1 MGIDER
7 RVQACMPKQLLQRND
22 IPVLHLEDRREG
34 MPRSFATDVLLDARL
49 ATYLLQHAVNF
60 LVRRQARDVPQ
71 RYRYRDTVSKI
82 LSVLSAPENGCF
94 I

>member
-7 RVQACMPKQLLQRND
+7 SIQACMPKQLLQRND

-60 LVRRQARDVPQ
+60 LVRRQARD
-71 RYRYRDTVSKI
+71 
-82 LSVLSAPENGCF
+82 ENPLF
-94 I
+94 TAIPIEADQLLR